1 MFETLLSK
9 ATKEQL
15 AVKVDEEDVKKKLC
29 KGDKE
34 NGHENKHEPKKVE
47 VLRSKIKALGRMS
60 RIFKNLR
67 TESELLLKIKDL
79 APDGKIPRG
88 LLLKG
93 RPAIKDSKVYI

>member
-34 NGHENKHEPKKVE
+34 NGHEPKKVE